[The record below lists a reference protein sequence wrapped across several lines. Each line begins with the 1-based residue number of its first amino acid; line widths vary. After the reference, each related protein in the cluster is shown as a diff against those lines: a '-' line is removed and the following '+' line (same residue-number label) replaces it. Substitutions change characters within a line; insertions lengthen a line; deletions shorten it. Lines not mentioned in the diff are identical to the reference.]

1 MNSVNVIG
9 RLVKPNEPKS
19 YNSQNGN
26 GTVLKNTIAIRGKK
40 KDESYFVDF
49 TAWGKAAE
57 YLAQYSGKGDKIAI
71 SGELI
76 QEIWQD
82 AQTGQN
88 RSKISINAISVE
100 ILSTAQNNQTQN
112 NQQSQYNQP
121 QYNQGQFN
129 QQPQYNQ
136 QGQFIQPQQPPRQ
149 QPQQPPESYGN
160 YDTMPAEVQQAVDR
174 HNASYNQTSQNIISE
189 DEIPF

>member
-1 MNSVNVIG
+1 MMNSVNVIG
-9 RLVKPNEPKS
+9 RLVKPNEPKP

-26 GTVLKNTIAIRGKK
+26 GTALKNTIAIRGKK

-88 RSKISINAISVE
+88 RSKISINATSVE
-100 ILSTAQNNQTQN
+100 ILSTAQ
-112 NQQSQYNQP
+112 
-121 QYNQGQFN
+121 YNQGRFN

>member
-9 RLVKPNEPKS
+9 RLTKPNEPKQ

-26 GTVLKNTIAIRGKK
+26 GTVLKNTIAIKGKK

-49 TAWGKAAE
+49 TAWGKTAE
-57 YLAQYSGKGDKIAI
+57 YLAQYSNKGDKIAI

-88 RSKISINAISVE
+88 RSKISINAVNVE
-100 ILSTAQNNQTQN
+100 ILSTSQNNQA
-112 NQQSQYNQP
+112 
-121 QYNQGQFN
+121 QFN
-129 QQPQYNQ
+129 QQAQYNQ
-136 QGQFIQPQQPPRQ
+136 QPPK
-149 QPQQPPESYGN
+149 SYGN
-160 YDTMPAEVQQAVDR
+160 YDTMPAEVHQAVNR
-174 HNASYNQTSQNIISE
+174 HNASYNQAPQGVISE

>member
-9 RLVKPNEPKS
+9 RLTKPNEPKQ

-129 QQPQYNQ
+129 Q
-136 QGQFIQPQQPPRQ
+136 GQFNQ
-149 QPQQPPESYGN
+149 QPQQPPQSYGN
-160 YDTMPAEVQQAVDR
+160 YDIMPVEVQRAVDK
-174 HNASYNQTSQNIISE
+174 HNASYNQAPQNIISE

>member
-9 RLVKPNEPKS
+9 RLVKPNEPKQ

-26 GTVLKNTIAIRGKK
+26 GIVLKNTIAIKGKK

-88 RSKISINAISVE
+88 RSKISINATSVE
-100 ILSTAQNNQTQN
+100 ILSTAQNNQPQN
-112 NQQSQYNQP
+112 
-121 QYNQGQFN
+121 NQGQFN
-129 QQPQYNQ
+129 QQAPKT
-136 QGQFIQPQQPPRQ
+136 
-149 QPQQPPESYGN
+149 YGN
-160 YDTMPAEVQQAVDR
+160 YDTMPAEVQQAVNR
-174 HNASYNQTSQNIISE
+174 HNASYNQAPQGVISE

>member
-9 RLVKPNEPKS
+9 RLTKANEPKQ

-76 QEIWQD
+76 QEIWKD

-88 RSKISINAISVE
+88 RSKISINATSVE
-100 ILSTAQNNQTQN
+100 ILSTAQNNQPQN
-112 NQQSQYNQP
+112 
-121 QYNQGQFN
+121 NQGQFN
-129 QQPQYNQ
+129 QQSQYNQ

-174 HNASYNQTSQNIISE
+174 HNASYNQTSQNIISA

>member
-9 RLVKPNEPKS
+9 RLTKPNEPKQ

-26 GTVLKNTIAIRGKK
+26 GIVLKNTIAIKGKK

-88 RSKISINAISVE
+88 RSKISINATSVE
-100 ILSTAQNNQTQN
+100 ILSTAQNNQPQN
-112 NQQSQYNQP
+112 NQGQFNQQSQYNQ
-121 QYNQGQFN
+121 QGQFN
-129 QQPQYNQ
+129 QQP
-136 QGQFIQPQQPPRQ
+136 PKT
-149 QPQQPPESYGN
+149 YGN
-160 YDTMPAEVQQAVDR
+160 YDTMPAEVQQAVNR
-174 HNASYNQTSQNIISE
+174 HNASYNQAPQGVISE

>member
-9 RLVKPNEPKS
+9 RLVKPNEPKP

-121 QYNQGQFN
+121 QYNQGQ
-129 QQPQYNQ
+129 YN
-136 QGQFIQPQQPPRQ
+136 Q
-149 QPQQPPESYGN
+149 QPQQPPQSYGN
-160 YDTMPAEVQQAVDR
+160 YDTMPAEVQRAVDR
-174 HNASYNQTSQNIISE
+174 HNASYNQAPQNIISE

>member
-57 YLAQYSGKGDKIAI
+57 YLAQHSGKGDKIAI
-71 SGELI
+71 SGELV
-76 QEIWQD
+76 QESWQD
-82 AQTGQN
+82 NQSGQT
-88 RSKISINAISVE
+88 RSKISINAVNVE
-100 ILSTAQNNQTQN
+100 ILSTSQNNQAQY
-112 NQQSQYNQP
+112 SQ
-121 QYNQGQFN
+121 QGQFN
-129 QQPQYNQ
+129 QQA
-136 QGQFIQPQQPPRQ
+136 QFNQQPPKT
-149 QPQQPPESYGN
+149 YGN
-160 YDTMPAEVQQAVDR
+160 YDTMPAEVQQAVNR
-174 HNASYNQTSQNIISE
+174 HNASYNQAPQGVISE

>member
-9 RLVKPNEPKS
+9 RLTKPNEPKT

-40 KDESYFVDF
+40 KDESYFIDF
-49 TAWGKAAE
+49 TAWGKTAE
-57 YLAQYSGKGDKIAI
+57 YLAQYSNKGDKIAI

-76 QEIWQD
+76 QESWQD
-82 AQTGQN
+82 NQSGQK
-88 RSKISINAISVE
+88 RSKISINAINVE
-100 ILSTAQNNQTQN
+100 ILSTSQNNQGQY
-112 NQQSQYNQP
+112 SQ
-121 QYNQGQFN
+121 QGQFN

-136 QGQFIQPQQPPRQ
+136 QPPK
-149 QPQQPPESYGN
+149 SYGN

-174 HNASYNQTSQNIISE
+174 HNASYNQASQNIISE